1 MSGLPGKIRTDYEHT
16 IRACYIGYITQA
28 IVNNLAPLLFIT
40 FSSEYGLSLD
50 RITLITTVNF
60 LVQLA
65 VDLISAKLIDRIGYR
80 TSGYLR
86 R

>member
-1 MSGLPGKIRTDYEHT
+1 MSVLPGKIRTDYEHT

-65 VDLISAKLIDRIGYR
+65 VDLLSAKLIDRIGYR